1 MKAVSGRKEAD
12 ASEAIQ
18 DAELVRATLNGGL
31 WAFEKLLDRYQRA
44 ATARAWRLL
53 NNRED
58 AMEVTQDAFLKAYD
72 SLRTLSKPERFG
84 AWLMRI
90 VTNLS
95 LNRRR
100 YRALRRKASLDAS
113 DGDEG
118 HMDMPDTHAATPEQ
132 NAAGEDLSRLLWKE
146 IDRLGETQRLAL
158 VMFAI
163 DGMSQKDIAELLH
176 LSVEA
181 VKWHVFT
188 ARKKLRTE
196 LKDYL

>member
-1 MKAVSGRKEAD
+1 MSGRKEAD
-12 ASEAIQ
+12 TSEALE
-18 DAELVRATLNGGL
+18 DAELVRATLSGGL
-31 WAFEKLLDRYQRA
+31 WAFEQLLDRYQRA

-53 NNRED
+53 NDRED

-72 SLRTLSKPERFG
+72 SLRSLSKPERFG

-100 YRALRRKASLDAS
+100 YRALRKSASLDVP
-113 DGDEG
+113 DDEG
-118 HMDMPDTHAATPEQ
+118 GHVDMPDLRAATPEQ
-132 NAAGEDLSRLLWKE
+132 HAAGGDLSDLLWNRIE
-146 IDRLGETQRLAL
+146 RLPETQRLAL
-158 VMFAI
+158 VMFSI
-163 DGMSQKDIAELLH
+163 DGMSQKDIAEVLD

-188 ARKKLRTE
+188 ARKKLREE
-196 LKDYL
+196 LQDYL